1 MKTALLLLAIL
12 SASCG
17 ALRPVKDVAVH
28 YLLDPAIPARQLT
41 GTTPAIAVA
50 RPSLP
55 VYLDRQQWVSR
66 SAEGQLQ
73 MHSGQLWAEPLDAGI
88 SRVTA
93 VNLGRLTNSLNIQPA
108 EAFVARDYQSLLEI
122 RIARFEPDPGGDFVL
137 ECTWKLQPVS
147 GHVIP
152 PRSFSTVIAS
162 NPASEITPQAVRMA
176 AMNEALVHLAKEIAG
191 TLR

>member
-1 MKTALLLLAIL
+1 MKAALLFLAIL

-28 YLLDPAIPARQLT
+28 YLLDPVIPARQLT
-41 GTTPAIAVA
+41 GTAPAIAVA

-66 SAEGQLQ
+66 SGEGQLE

-93 VNLGRLTNSLNIQPA
+93 VNLGRLTNSLNVQPA

-137 ECTWKLQPVS
+137 ECTWKLQPVA
-147 GHVIP
+147 GHVVE
-152 PRSFSTVIAS
+152 PRSFRAIVAA
-162 NPASEITPQAVRMA
+162 NPASATAPAAVRMA
-176 AMNEALVHLAKEIAG
+176 AMNEALARLAREIAG